1 MPYRQFKL
9 DNIKRELNVQIRDR
23 ASLFGEIAPVQFSD
37 LLTQLLEKYSPL
49 AIAIGTEKSKSEFII
64 APILYELKEQLV
76 GQISLF
82 SGREFNVVPEKGL
95 SGFCDFLISRSPE
108 QLIIESPVITVVEA
122 KNDNILSGIGQCIAE
137 MVAAQIF
144 NERHQNP
151 IPAIYGVITTGSNWK
166 FLRLRGDTIDA
177 DLDEYYLND
186 VGKILGILRHCVS

>member
-23 ASLFGEIAPVQFSD
+23 ASLFGEIAPVQCSD

-186 VGKILGILRHCVS
+186 VGKILGILLHCVS